1 MEDLCE
7 NLWNE
12 ILSRLSLEKDLVPCM
27 SVSKLW
33 HRIASGL
40 WVQKFWVQSPPL
52 GLFFRCATTTTTYR
66 TNYISLYNYHQMEDN
81 LEKTRICVG
90 VFYPYYDDN
99 ESYRDRK
106 FLWQLSDRQWVKPLP
121 TAQPITDRDEYL
133 NGCNGLILMLK
144 SATHEFY
151 VCNPITGQQVAIP
164 KPRVH
169 QNQDHQHFCA
179 ALAFDPSESP
189 HYYRVVRLDCSQESS
204 SGSALMD
211 IFSSEYGQWVRH
223 RIQLD
228 SVFIEEFQ
236 EFKLCRQFFYLR
248 GKLYSISMSWKLLCI
263 DVDAVEARALE
274 LPVPEADRTIGT
286 MGCLGVSM
294 DLLYYMKRMPDNSSP
309 FDRQRIVYEKGGWRP
324 RYRNEN
330 NLVVWYY
337 DDESGKWVCRYSVS
351 CFFLGSQMYYL
362 GHDYEDVFEP
372 YAISPSSD
380 LLFYGTPN
388 LILCYHLKSTK
399 IKFVCETIPEAKMD
413 TPACFLT
420 LRACFVPFHTKLHKR
435 NVDVSTPL
443 ATGFKDA
450 KLLTVEVAQPG
461 KQEDSEPVDVINVS
475 LYDTLRR
482 KHLPLPP
489 LVYPSEITEM
499 HIELGRRKP
508 STWDHC
514 NATST

>member
-1 MEDLCE
+1 MEDLGE

-40 WVQKFWVQSPPL
+40 WVQKFWVQFPPL

-66 TNYISLYNYHQMEDN
+66 TNYISLYNYHRMKDN
-81 LEKTRICVG
+81 LEKTRVCVG
-90 VFYPYYDDN
+90 VFYPYYHDT

-106 FLWQLSDRQWVKPLP
+106 FLWQLSDREWVKPLP

-151 VCNPITGQQVAIP
+151 VCNPIPGQQVAIP

-169 QNQDHQHFCA
+169 QNQDHQQFCA

-211 IFSSEYGQWVRH
+211 IFSSEYR
-223 RIQLD
+223 QL
-228 SVFIEEFQ
+228 
-236 EFKLCRQFFYLR
+236 C
-248 GKLYSISMSWKLLCI
+248 SISMSWKLLCI
-263 DVDAVEARALE
+263 DLDAVEARALE
-274 LPVPEADRTIGT
+274 LPLPEADRTIGT

-309 FDRQRIVYEKGGWRP
+309 FDRESIVYEKDTVFR
-324 RYRNEN
+324 
-330 NLVVWYY
+330 V
-337 DDESGKWVCRYSVS
+337 
-351 CFFLGSQMYYL
+351 FFLGSQMYYL
-362 GHDYEDVFEP
+362 GYDYEDVFEP

-388 LILCYHLKSTK
+388 LICCYHLKSTK
-399 IKFVCETIPEAKMD
+399 IKFVCETIPKAKMD

-420 LRACFVPFHTKLHKR
+420 LRACFVPFHTRLYKR

-450 KLLTVEVAQPG
+450 KLLTVEVVQPG

-489 LVYPSEITEM
+489 LVYPSEFTEM
-499 HIELGRRKP
+499 HIELGRRKT
-508 STWDHC
+508 SIWDKA